1 MGGYGWCPMCQT
13 ENTLLEEHHEYVLDK
28 KNGKIIMMCN
38 DCHKRFTQYF
48 QYLKDQHNYE
58 GSIRWVFIYY
68 ALDLCELHTQKV

>member
-1 MGGYGWCPMCQT
+1 MGGHGWCPMCQT

-48 QYLKDQHNYE
+48 QYLKNNCNYE
-58 GSIRWVFIYY
+58 GSIR
-68 ALDLCELHTQKV
+68 